1 MTTGSEFS
9 SETLQ
14 GRGSRYEPRQSLEGK
29 QNFSRHVFIE
39 RDGSFKEVVRLNV
52 LDDRHREE
60 IVAYH
65 FARQYAE
72 IHYRGQSE
80 QPQFYVVG
88 RDCPWDFEYVMHD
101 ATTFFVE
108 ICRVADR
115 RLLKAIKA
123 ENDFSVLMAKGE
135 LRGYEVLKVEKDFPG
150 TIPQS
155 TLDQIKTKADRQ
167 RLFKVEDD
175 NQGPRLF
182 MRPMMD
188 PRRLDLKAE
197 IKQAIEKKVA
207 KRHAGKDRTILLI
220 DNITTHSDP
229 DAFFEAFGALEGFI
243 EEVPFPS
250 IWLYTGYYSDNNGF
264 DCEYSLTPIKLTDV
278 EWEALSRSGEGGS
291 SEA

>member
-1 MTTGSEFS
+1 MTMRSEFS
-9 SETLQ
+9 SETL
-14 GRGSRYEPRQSLEGK
+14 RGTGCRYEPRQSLEGK

-39 RDGSFKEVVRLNV
+39 RDGSIKEVVRLNV

-72 IHYRGQSE
+72 IHYRGPSE
-80 QPQFYVVG
+80 EPQFYVVG

-101 ATTFFVE
+101 ASTFYLE
-108 ICRVADR
+108 ICRIADR

-135 LRGYEVLKVEKDFPG
+135 LRGYEILKVEKGFPG

-155 TLDQIKTKADRQ
+155 TLDQIKTKLDRQ
-167 RLFKVEDD
+167 KLFRFEDD

-188 PRRLDLKAE
+188 PRLDLKAE

-207 KRHAGKDRTILLI
+207 KRHAGKERTILLI

-229 DAFFEAFGALEGFI
+229 AAFFEAFSALEGFI

-250 IWLYTGYYSDNNGF
+250 IWLYTGYYSDHNGF
-264 DCEYSLTPIKLTDV
+264 DCEFSLTPIKLTDV
-278 EWEALSRSGEGGS
+278 EWEALSRSNEDGS